1 VIVIERVFMAE
12 RTQQAQEDLAIQH
25 TLSMSVEERLE
36 LIANLIIDKI
46 SEDYQQG
53 EKLYKRLAR
62 YKDA

>member
-1 VIVIERVFMAE
+1 MIVIERVFMAE

-36 LIANLIIDKI
+36 LLANLIIDKI

-53 EKLYKRLAR
+53 ETLYKSLMS

>member
-1 VIVIERVFMAE
+1 MAE

>member
-1 VIVIERVFMAE
+1 MAE

-36 LIANLIIDKI
+36 LLANLIIDKI

-53 EKLYKRLAR
+53 ETLYKSLMS

>member
-25 TLSMSVEERLE
+25 TLSMSLEERLE
-36 LIANLIIDKI
+36 LMANLIIDKI

-53 EKLYKRLAR
+53 EKLYKRLVSQDNA
-62 YKDA
+62 

>member
-36 LIANLIIDKI
+36 LLANLIIDKI

-53 EKLYKRLAR
+53 ETLYKSLMS